1 MKLSTLKGPLMK
13 DKKGQKITKG
23 QQTSNKLLKA
33 AQDLF
38 YRHGYQRTTVA
49 EIADKAGVAVGTF
62 YLYYKD
68 KYTIYET
75 LLANYQKQIRDYIH
89 KDIKDV
95 ESRKERERLGLRAWL
110 KFVTTNHSVYRI
122 IWESLFVEPELF
134 RSYYVKFGNAYADA
148 LRRDKILENEDIDL
162 KTVAFMLMGI
172 SNFVGLH
179 TLFDKKY
186 SDEEIDKMTSDVIK
200 VLDKGLFN

>member
-1 MKLSTLKGPLMK
+1 MT

-33 AQDLF
+33 SQDLF
-38 YRHGYQRTTVA
+38 YRHGYQSTTVA
-49 EIADKAGVAVGTF
+49 DIAAKAGVAVGTF

-75 LLANYQKQIRDYIH
+75 VLSNYQKQIRDYIH
-89 KDIKDV
+89 NEIKDAS
-95 ESRKERERLGLRAWL
+95 SRKERERLGLKAWL
-110 KFVTTNHSVYRI
+110 KFVSTNHHVYRI

-134 RSYYVKFGNAYADA
+134 KNYYVKFGNAYADA
-148 LRRDKILENEDIDL
+148 LGRDKILYNENIDL

-186 SDEEIDKMTSDVIK
+186 ADQEIDKICDDVIK
-200 VLDKGLFN
+200 VLDQGLFHQ